1 MLWKY
6 WQWQCSYGALRAAVY
21 EEVLGKVPMHNLEAC
36 SYGAVL
42 LPTGGTSACAR
53 TNLIQSF
60 VNLWY

>member
-1 MLWKY
+1 METRDSGSV
-6 WQWQCSYGALRAAVY
+6 SYGALRAAVY
-21 EEVLGKVPMHNLEAC
+21 GEILLQETMHNLEAC

-60 VNLWY
+60 MNLWY

>member
-1 MLWKY
+1 METGDSGSV
-6 WQWQCSYGALRAAVY
+6 SYGALRAAVY

-53 TNLIQSF
+53 TNLIQSSM
-60 VNLWY
+60 NLWY

>member
-1 MLWKY
+1 MLWK
-6 WQWQCSYGALRAAVY
+6 QETVAVLVMGLRAAVY
-21 EEVLGKVPMHNLEAC
+21 GEVLIQEPMHNLEAC

-60 VNLWY
+60 MNLWY